1 MKSSLEL
8 EKTFMNALKQNELIS
23 PGEYLARELNSTVKH
38 EYVGGVVY
46 AMSGARNRHHRIAT
60 NVTGVLF
67 NLLRGHRCEVYNSD
81 TKVRIQLPTH
91 SRFYYP
97 DAQVV
102 CQSNPEGDVFQDSP
116 AVVVEVLSTSTRRVD
131 QGEKREGYL
140 TIPALGLY
148 LMIEQE
154 QPIVVAYRRTE
165 EGFVR
170 ELFQGLEAV
179 ISIPTLKIELSLAEI
194 YERVEFGPDPEDVE
208 EQD

>member
-1 MKSSLEL
+1 MKSSPKV
-8 EKTFMNALKQNELIS
+8 EKIFMNALKQNELIS
-23 PGEYLARELNSTVKH
+23 PSEYLARELKATVKH

-46 AMSGARNRHHRIAT
+46 AMSGARNRHNLIAT
-60 NVTGVLF
+60 NVTGILF
-67 NLLRGHRCEVYNSD
+67 GLLRGNPCRVYNSD

-102 CQSNPEGDVFQDSP
+102 CHSNPEGDVFQDSP
-116 AVVVEVLSTSTRRVD
+116 ALVVEVLSTSTRRVD
-131 QGEKREGYL
+131 LGEKREGYL

-148 LMIEQE
+148 LLVEQE

-170 ELFQGLEAV
+170 EIFQGLEAV
-179 ISIPTLKIELSLAEI
+179 IPIPNLKIELSLAEI
-194 YERVEFGPDPEDVE
+194 YERVEFGPDLEDVE
-208 EQD
+208 ED